1 MGSRPGAG
9 GGSAHHVQ
17 AEQDLLQE
25 AGGLRL
31 PCVGL
36 LQHGGQQHGGGGGVL
51 QGGEEGGSQ
60 QGAGWLDPGDEGET
74 AEGVTQR
81 KRDTIPEEILTRIC
95 SFPSIIGCS
104 LYLIKY
110 SYLSPEPIRLTG

>member
-1 MGSRPGAG
+1 MGSGPGAG

-31 PCVGL
+31 PGVGL
-36 LQHGGQQHGGGGGVL
+36 LQHGGQQRGGGRVL
-51 QGGEEGGSQ
+51 QGGEEGGGH

-81 KRDTIPEEILTRIC
+81 ERDTITEESLTRIC

-110 SYLSPEPIRLTG
+110 SYLSPDK

>member
-1 MGSRPGAG
+1 MGSGRGAG
-9 GGSAHHVQ
+9 GGSAHYVQ

-31 PCVGL
+31 PGVGL
-36 LQHGGQQHGGGGGVL
+36 LQHGGQQCRGGGVL
-51 QGGEEGGSQ
+51 QGGEEGGGQ
-60 QGAGWLDPGDEGET
+60 QGAGWLDSGDEGET

-81 KRDTIPEEILTRIC
+81 ERDTIPEEVLTRIC

-110 SYLSPEPIRLTG
+110 SYLSPDK